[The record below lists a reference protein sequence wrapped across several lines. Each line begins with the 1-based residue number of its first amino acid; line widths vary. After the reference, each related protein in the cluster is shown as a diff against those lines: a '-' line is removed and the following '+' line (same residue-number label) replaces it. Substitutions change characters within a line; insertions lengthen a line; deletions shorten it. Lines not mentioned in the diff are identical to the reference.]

1 MFFNGVIRVEIF
13 EVLGPIMVGPSS
25 SHTAGAVKIG
35 YITRKLLGEAPLK
48 AEILLHGSFAATGVG
63 HGTDKALVAGLLG
76 MLADD
81 MRIPDSFEIAK
92 QHNLEI
98 SIGAIN
104 LKNVH
109 PNTAVLKVVGKSNRI
124 LEVVASSVG
133 GGAIKIGKIDG
144 LEANFT
150 GSNPTLIIH
159 NIDQPGHVAEVTST
173 LSHNGI
179 NIATMHLYRDKRGG
193 FAVMVIET
201 DQNIPRE
208 SIQHLEHLEGVMK
221 VTYLNLEDD

>member
-1 MFFNGVIRVEIF
+1 MF
-13 EVLGPIMVGPSS
+13 
-25 SHTAGAVKIG
+25 
-35 YITRKLLGEAPLK
+35 
-48 AEILLHGSFAATGVG
+48 
-63 HGTDKALVAGLLG
+63 
-76 MLADD
+76 ADD

-92 QHNLEI
+92 QNNLEI
-98 SIGAIN
+98 SIGAIH

-109 PNTAVLKVVGKSNRI
+109 PNTAVLKVVGKSNRS

-133 GGAIKIGKIDG
+133 GGAIKICKIDG

-159 NIDQPGHVAEVTST
+159 NIDQPGHVAEVAST
-173 LSHNGI
+173 LSHKGI

-208 SIQHLEHLEGVMK
+208 SIQWLEHLEGVMK
-221 VTYLNLEDD
+221 VTYLNLEDN